1 LPLTKNSQDI
11 AKLCGKGSI
20 LGEIAAAAG
29 VAFFIV
35 PVRVNVGEVH
45 GPLAMSVLLNAS

>member
-1 LPLTKNSQDI
+1 LPLTKNRQDI
-11 AKLCGKGSI
+11 AKLCGKAI

-35 PVRVNVGEVH
+35 PERVNVGEVH
-45 GPLAMSVLLNAS
+45 GPLAMSVL